1 MAGYAFDPVVL
12 DLTLNPLQAKVKSD
26 GVTADAD
33 GFYYKT
39 GQFVEITGDE
49 QVGIATNAG
58 KAVGIL
64 RSTLNTQN
72 APAGIAKDNLRIS
85 VTPVGY
91 RYLMRLTA
99 EGSLTAGTKVCQG
112 TVSKQAV
119 KAMSALSATGDAGT
133 LAATAALGTL
143 AATVTSGDV
152 PVLGDAAQPT
162 IAISGVPSV
171 TLNGDPTV
179 SLAGGIL
186 PEMEIGIV
194 WKGAADGAEALVLV
208 K

>member
-1 MAGYAFDPVVL
+1 MSAYAFDPLVL
-12 DLTLNPLQAKVKSD
+12 DLTRNPLSAKVKSD
-26 GVTADAD
+26 GVTADSD

-39 GQFVEITGDE
+39 GQLVEITGDE

-58 KAVGIL
+58 KAAGIL
-64 RSTLNTQN
+64 RSSRNTQN
-72 APAGIAKDNLRIS
+72 TPQGISKDNVRVD
-85 VTPVGY
+85 VTFIGY

-119 KAMSALSATGDAGT
+119 KAMSSLAATGAAGT
-133 LAATAALGTL
+133 LAATITAGE
-143 AATVTSGDV
+143 VDV
-152 PVLGDAAQPT
+152 VGDAAQPT
-162 IAISGVPSV
+162 V
-171 TLNGDPTV
+171 TV
-179 SLAGGIL
+179 SGAPAVTLAGGIL
-186 PEMEIGIV
+186 PENEIGIV